1 MRSVFLRTRETTDF
15 QGLKRPERR
24 IEMAITE
31 LYLRTYQTL
40 IDEIG
45 DERIK
50 ALVSAHG
57 VKLDE
62 IVTKDFY
69 DVLREEGYEV
79 A

>member
-1 MRSVFLRTRETTDF
+1 
-15 QGLKRPERR
+15 
-24 IEMAITE
+24 MAITE